1 MAWLFGKGKKKQ
13 KKQEAPTIEENSEK
27 LSKTIEDLKKKN
39 EYDQARANEL
49 LRQAV
54 AYKKQGNDKKAK
66 DCLKKKK
73 LIEMNMAKIEQMQTN
88 LEAQQMQIQNAETTS
103 KVFEAYKQNNEVMKN
118 QFKGYDIDQIQDTLD
133 EIQDNQESFNE
144 ITDAIAGSNFGPQ
157 LDDDE
162 LEDELANLDIDQDV
176 EATTGVA
183 DSPAAYAAPA
193 ATANAN
199 DEQDIGNLMAGFN

>member
-49 LRQAV
+49 LRQAI
-54 AYKKQGNDKKAK
+54 AFKKQGNDKKAK

-176 EATTGVA
+176 DANTAVA
-183 DSPAAYAAPA
+183 APPAAYAAPA

>member
-1 MAWLFGKGKKKQ
+1 
-13 KKQEAPTIEENSEK
+13 
-27 LSKTIEDLKKKN
+27 
-39 EYDQARANEL
+39 
-49 LRQAV
+49 
-54 AYKKQGNDKKAK
+54 
-66 DCLKKKK
+66 
-73 LIEMNMAKIEQMQTN
+73 MAKIEQMQTN

-162 LEDELANLDIDQDV
+162 LEDELANLDIDQD
-176 EATTGVA
+176 EAATGVA
-183 DSPAAYAAPA
+183 DPPAAYAAPA